1 MQQDQSTQTSLKNIQ
16 QILETLADE
25 LSPLFG
31 DNSVQVNSWH
41 RSIAAVSESLKERT
55 LRIAVVGPVKSGK
68 STFINAMQGR
78 DLLKRGA
85 GIITAFITR
94 IRSGPEEK
102 GWVEIKSWEEIN
114 AEINEALS
122 FVALPGGSEEFES
135 IDLRKEEDRRILQ
148 NLLRDIKKDTLAGRE
163 TFDPNLILINGYL
176 SGYSAVS
183 PHVKDEPVIIA
194 FTGEELYLHQ
204 NFVTQESQAVYL
216 RDMELQLPIP
226 WLGEM
231 VEIGDCQGSDSPNPL
246 HFGMLQEY
254 LLGSHCILYLLSSRV
269 GMREA
274 DLKLIETIKI
284 LRLLPQTL
292 FILNIDLDE
301 HGNTENLRQL
311 QEKVSEDLSLLVSEA
326 KIYSFSALLELLE
339 TGDRSNELSSREKR
353 RLEGWYEE
361 NVMVENSRRGY
372 ERFCHDLRNLVNRER
387 SRVLYG
393 GVLSHLQR
401 VSQSMKDSVDT
412 RRSLLSKD
420 QEELKDL
427 AEDIRLRQQSIT
439 AALNTVEHTLDGLR
453 SSLKEQV
460 RSAVDSY
467 FDTKYGPIIN
477 DTMQFIEHYQVD
489 SFDKNK
495 ATESRQWLSQLYLFY
510 QDFRQ
515 MLSRHIIEKVN
526 LKIID
531 FGKTEE
537 EHIENKLLE
546 AAAGYWDLLGQA
558 LRQYQE
564 TLTDSG
570 LVLSLVTPETLPQP
584 SKPDVAVPQ
593 FSAFLQRS
601 DGLGRGSL
609 LLRFGF
615 RRLRNLFSQV
625 KGRIFRRDL
634 KDNTRSAENAFREAV
649 GLVKKETQKELIT
662 SFQDYRQNFKFTY
675 LFAFTEAYTKA
686 LVQSFRDF
694 GETTLMDIGH
704 LQETADRRGSSQRG
718 ATEDLAIVE
727 HRLQY
732 TADQLRDLE
741 RRLGI
746 SS

>member
-1 MQQDQSTQTSLKNIQ
+1 
-16 QILETLADE
+16 
-25 LSPLFG
+25 
-31 DNSVQVNSWH
+31 
-41 RSIAAVSESLKERT
+41 
-55 LRIAVVGPVKSGK
+55 
-68 STFINAMQGR
+68 
-78 DLLKRGA
+78 
-85 GIITAFITR
+85 
-94 IRSGPEEK
+94 
-102 GWVEIKSWEEIN
+102 
-114 AEINEALS
+114 
-122 FVALPGGSEEFES
+122 
-135 IDLRKEEDRRILQ
+135 
-148 NLLRDIKKDTLAGRE
+148 
-163 TFDPNLILINGYL
+163 
-176 SGYSAVS
+176 
-183 PHVKDEPVIIA
+183 
-194 FTGEELYLHQ
+194 
-204 NFVTQESQAVYL
+204 
-216 RDMELQLPIP
+216 
-226 WLGEM
+226 
-231 VEIGDCQGSDSPNPL
+231 
-246 HFGMLQEY
+246 
-254 LLGSHCILYLLSSRV
+254 
-269 GMREA
+269 
-274 DLKLIETIKI
+274 
-284 LRLLPQTL
+284 
-292 FILNIDLDE
+292 
-301 HGNTENLRQL
+301 
-311 QEKVSEDLSLLVSEA
+311 
-326 KIYSFSALLELLE
+326 
-339 TGDRSNELSSREKR
+339 
-353 RLEGWYEE
+353 
-361 NVMVENSRRGY
+361 
-372 ERFCHDLRNLVNRER
+372 
-387 SRVLYG
+387 
-393 GVLSHLQR
+393 
-401 VSQSMKDSVDT
+401 MKDSVDT

-427 AEDIRLRQQSIT
+427 AEDISLRQQSIT

-467 FDTKYGPIIN
+467 FDTKYGPIIS

-489 SFDKNK
+489 SFDKNR

-546 AAAGYWDLLGQA
+546 AAGGYWDLLGQA

-564 TLTDSG
+564 TLTESG
-570 LVLSLVTPETLPQP
+570 LALSLVTPETLPQP

-634 KDNTRSAENAFREAV
+634 KDNTRSAENAFREAI
-649 GLVKKETQKELIT
+649 GLVKKETKKELLT

-704 LQETADRRGSSQRG
+704 LQETADRRGSSQKG
-718 ATEDLAIVE
+718 ATEDLAVVE
-727 HRLQY
+727 DRLQY

-741 RRLGI
+741 RILGI
-746 SS
+746 RS